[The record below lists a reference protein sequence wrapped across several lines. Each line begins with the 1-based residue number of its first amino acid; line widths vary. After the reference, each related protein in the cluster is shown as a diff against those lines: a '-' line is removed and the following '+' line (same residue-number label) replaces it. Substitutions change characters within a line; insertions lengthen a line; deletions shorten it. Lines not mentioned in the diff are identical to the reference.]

1 MKEHAPP
8 PTHPVR
14 IRLFLC
20 WQVSRLTALK
30 ALPSQMRILPS
41 ICQWYTRVFAAHGR
55 GGGCVSTF
63 RHDLSKN

>member
-1 MKEHAPP
+1 MQEHAPP

-55 GGGCVSTF
+55 GGGCVSIF
-63 RHDLSKN
+63 RRDPSKN